1 MGFFSKLIGMARGSS
16 TPATGEATGAQ
27 SDNKGPT
34 GAGGGTFSAI
44 NSVPGFPKTPSG
56 SYAIY
61 EQISI
66 HPTVVE
72 VISLVYGPI
81 EANHWGWEAKEG
93 TPQKIIDAVEQ
104 YMGALRD
111 SAMKALRALEFGCW
125 KFEKVWEEKD
135 GLLVIDELKELDV
148 DNKKT
153 EILVDDTGKFA
164 GFKTKKGQEDV
175 FLDPPK
181 AWIYTC
187 TDGAKPGDLHGHA
200 RNENI
205 RKDWARSEAN
215 AEKLGQYLQKIA
227 GIITTMH
234 YPDGTSKDAAGADRP
249 NFELARNILA
259 AAARGE
265 SIALPNKFASFLSG
279 DDGMVSAAVLEKA
292 LAAAGKSEWVI
303 DHLDPGGTDFSGGI
317 LEVLAYWDKRMFR
330 GWHRPER
337 TGLEATTS
345 GSRADSQSHSDNSS
359 QDCEGIERKI
369 CKSFNESVVDDF
381 ITVNW
386 GEKYR
391 GAVVAVPNPIAD
403 DAESSARELINDALA
418 NPVLAPIIARKIK
431 WDALLTDADIPAE
444 EGEEGAV
451 GDELN
456 AAAQAAAKA
465 KQPPAAPPDVA
476 GDTTLTR
483 LSRALLDGDGI
494 DLDRDDELRDEH
506 GRWTAGGLTI
516 HPYAVELTNQEKTLA
531 DYYFTKK
538 GLKPTATPDERKEVV
553 RAAQAKGKGVPPVV
567 LKAVGMTAQNMSV
580 GDEVVYL
587 SAAELTGGEWRTIN
601 GAKVYIKD
609 GVAIAG
615 PSHLV
620 GKDHAGIEAH
630 GKTTAAHKEGFHR
643 INRDAKGGYAGTQD
657 KSGNVSHVPEHAAR
671 MKEIGAKLSPGYTG
685 AHLNAD
691 PHAEMQAVGIDSKGR
706 PQYKYSDAHNEDAK
720 AGKFARG
727 KEFNKQLPKIRE
739 RLAADAAKGV
749 EEAHALRLIDHTGFR
764 VGGEKDTGAEKQ
776 AYGATTLEASHVK
789 TDGDKTKVEFVG
801 KKGVDNSHEI
811 HDPEVAADLNK
822 RAKSGG
828 KLYNTNDAKVRDYLK
843 KVAPGFKVK
852 DFRTAVA
859 FRTAGKAI
867 EGMPAPASVKD
878 FIAARGKV
886 GEIVSQKLGNTADV
900 ALKDYIDPT
909 VFNKWTTKIANTEQ
923 AGLIAA
929 HAQATGLT
937 ENEAAKDWIT
947 KNAKAYRE
955 DFNKRIS
962 KNAPRSKNA
971 A

>member
-1 MGFFSKLIGMARGSS
+1 MELYTLSSQTAGLHLARAGV
-16 TPATGEATGAQ
+16 PKTGEATGAQ
-27 SDNKGPT
+27 SDNKGT
-34 GAGGGTFSAI
+34 GGGAYAAV
-44 NSVPGFPKTPSG
+44 NSIPGFPKTPG
-56 SYAIY
+56 GTYDVY
-61 EQISI
+61 RQISA
-66 HPTVVE
+66 HPTVAE

-81 EANHWGWEAKEG
+81 KANHWGWEAKEG
-93 TPQKIIDAVEQ
+93 TPQKIVDAVKEW
-104 YMGALRD
+104 MDPLRD
-111 SAMKALRALEFGCW
+111 SAIQSLRSLEFGCW
-125 KFEKVWEEKD
+125 KFEKVWAEKD
-135 GLLVIDELKELDV
+135 GLLVVDKLKQLAIDE
-148 DNKKT
+148 KKT
-153 EILVDDTGKFA
+153 EILVDDGGNFA
-164 GFKTKKGQEDV
+164 GFRQKKGEKDV
-175 FLDPPK
+175 ELTPVK
-181 AWIYTC
+181 AWLYTYA
-187 TDGAKPGDLHGHA
+187 DGAEPGDLHGRPRH
-200 RNENI
+200 ENI

-234 YPDGTSKDAAGADRP
+234 YPDGTGKDAAGADRP
-249 NFELARNILA
+249 NFELARSILA

-279 DDGMVSAAVLEKA
+279 EGGMVTGAMLEKA

-359 QDCEGIERKI
+359 QDCELIERDI
-369 CKSFNESVVDDF
+369 CKSFNQSVVDDF
-381 ITVNW
+381 LTVNW

-403 DAESSARELINDALA
+403 DAESSARELITDALG
-418 NPVLAPIIARKIK
+418 NPILAPVVARKIK
-431 WDALLTDADIPAE
+431 WDALLADADIPME

-451 GDELN
+451 GDELD

-465 KQPPAAPPDVA
+465 KQPPAAPPDGE

-483 LSRALLDGDGI
+483 LSRALLDGNGI
-494 DLDRDDELRDEH
+494 DLDRDTDD
-506 GRWTAGGLTI
+506 
-516 HPYAVELTNQEKTLA
+516 V
-531 DYYFTKK
+531 D
-538 GLKPTATPDERKEVV
+538 
-553 RAAQAKGKGVPPVV
+553 
-567 LKAVGMTAQNMSV
+567 
-580 GDEVVYL
+580 L
-587 SAAELTGGEWRTIN
+587 SAAELTGGAWRTIN

-609 GVAIAG
+609 GVAVAG
-615 PSHLV
+615 PSHLI
-620 GKDHAGIEAH
+620 GKDHVGIEAH

-643 INRDAKGGYAGTQD
+643 IDRDAKGGYVGTQD
-657 KSGNVSHVPEHAAR
+657 KSGKVSHVPEHAAR

-685 AHLNAD
+685 VHLNAD
-691 PHAEMQAVGIDSKGR
+691 PHAELQAVGVDSKGR
-706 PQYKYSDAHNEDAK
+706 PQYKYSDAHNEEAK

-789 TDGDKTKVEFVG
+789 TDSDKTKVEFVG

-867 EGMPAPASVKD
+867 EEMPAPTSVKD

-886 GEIVSQKLGNTADV
+886 GEIVSQKLGNTPDV

-909 VFNKWTTKIANTEQ
+909 VFNKWTTKVANTEQ

-929 HAQATGLT
+929 HAKATGMS
-937 ENEAAKDWIT
+937 ENEAANDWIT
-947 KNAKAYRE
+947 KNAKGYRE

-962 KNAPRSKNA
+962 KNAPRSKNTA
-971 A
+971 